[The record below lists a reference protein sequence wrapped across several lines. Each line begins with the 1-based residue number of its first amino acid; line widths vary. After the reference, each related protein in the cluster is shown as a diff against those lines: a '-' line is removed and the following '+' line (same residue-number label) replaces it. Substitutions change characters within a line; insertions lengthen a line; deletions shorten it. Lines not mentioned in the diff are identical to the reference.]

1 MGINPTPTL
10 DVCCNALVVN
20 ILQAITRL
28 RANGREGLSIAFR
41 ADNIIYKGLSSDHCE
56 HHLKTL
62 GCVDGMG
69 MAGGN
74 DDSLT
79 RFRMMGFAVD
89 DNLWFAVDDADDSI
103 ERCRMFRQLL
113 SLVER
118 EECHAALAVWIN
130 SFEMTPPS
138 A

>member
-1 MGINPTPTL
+1 
-10 DVCCNALVVN
+10 
-20 ILQAITRL
+20 
-28 RANGREGLSIAFR
+28 
-41 ADNIIYKGLSSDHCE
+41 
-56 HHLKTL
+56 
-62 GCVDGMG
+62 

-79 RFRMMGFAVD
+79 RLRMMGFAVD
-89 DNLWFAVDDADDSI
+89 DNLRLTVDDADDSI

-113 SLVER
+113 SSSNEKSVTLP
-118 EECHAALAVWIN
+118 LAVWIN